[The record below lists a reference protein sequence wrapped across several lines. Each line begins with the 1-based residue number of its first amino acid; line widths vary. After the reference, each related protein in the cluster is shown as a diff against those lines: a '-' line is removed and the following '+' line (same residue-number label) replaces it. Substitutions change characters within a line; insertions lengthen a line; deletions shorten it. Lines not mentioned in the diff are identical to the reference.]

1 MEIGAAVWVRDK
13 EGDEAWVPGTIM
25 EKSSGKP
32 CKVKIEVDEDF
43 SEEPLTFTL
52 DEQGGGYCTSTEPLT
67 TA

>member
-13 EGDEAWVPGTIM
+13 EGEEAWVPGIIM

-32 CKVKIEVDEDF
+32 CSVTVEVDEEF

-52 DEQGGGYCTSTEPLT
+52 NADDGE
-67 TA
+67 